1 MDAKICDR
9 CGKVCAVEDATHSRL
24 GVDYYFDLCMDC
36 RLWLLHELGK
46 KEEWEEKV

>member
-36 RLWLLHELGK
+36 KLWLLHELHE
-46 KEEWEEKV
+46 KEEWEEKL